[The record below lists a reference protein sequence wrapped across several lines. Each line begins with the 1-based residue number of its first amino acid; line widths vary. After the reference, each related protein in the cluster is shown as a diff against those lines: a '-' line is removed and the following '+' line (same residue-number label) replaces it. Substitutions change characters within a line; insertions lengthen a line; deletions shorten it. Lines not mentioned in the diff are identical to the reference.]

1 MAHPNT
7 GNDTPRTSTARP
19 ASAPE
24 TPPPQGTYPSATFSY
39 ATSRVLAVKL
49 LPEVALCDTSRSKN
63 ATDEAAHVVKKE
75 TVTDK
80 DLYTAILSVL
90 QLHFDSTELS
100 RPVSRPKFNDGGV
113 VQESGNANRAMLAHQ
128 IGQDAVNDW
137 LSAQLTPERL
147 EFVGMMR
154 D

>member
-1 MAHPNT
+1 
-7 GNDTPRTSTARP
+7 
-19 ASAPE
+19 
-24 TPPPQGTYPSATFSY
+24 
-39 ATSRVLAVKL
+39 VLAVKL

-63 ATDEAAHVVKKE
+63 ATDEAPHVVKKE

-113 VQESGNANRAMLAHQ
+113 VKKSGNANRAVLAHQ

-137 LSAQLTPERL
+137 LTAKLTPERL
-147 EFVGMMR
+147 EFFGMMR

>member
-1 MAHPNT
+1 VVWAHVFDHT
-7 GNDTPRTSTARP
+7 RKRSDEIDHSQCGER
-19 ASAPE
+19 
-24 TPPPQGTYPSATFSY
+24 SATFSC

-49 LPEVALCDTSRSKN
+49 LPEVAVCDTPRSKN
-63 ATDEAAHVVKKE
+63 ATDEAAHLVSE
-75 TVTDK
+75 GNTVTDK

-100 RPVSRPKFNDGGV
+100 RPVSRLEFNDGAV
-113 VQESGNANRAMLAHQ
+113 VNNSGNANRAMQAHQ

-137 LSAQLTPERL
+137 LSAKLTPERL

>member
-1 MAHPNT
+1 M
-7 GNDTPRTSTARP
+7 
-19 ASAPE
+19 
-24 TPPPQGTYPSATFSY
+24 
-39 ATSRVLAVKL
+39 
-49 LPEVALCDTSRSKN
+49 CDTSRSKN

>member
-1 MAHPNT
+1 
-7 GNDTPRTSTARP
+7 
-19 ASAPE
+19 
-24 TPPPQGTYPSATFSY
+24 
-39 ATSRVLAVKL
+39 
-49 LPEVALCDTSRSKN
+49 
-63 ATDEAAHVVKKE
+63 
-75 TVTDK
+75 VTDK

-100 RPVSRPKFNDGGV
+100 RPVSRAEFNDCAV
-113 VQESGNANRAMLAHQ
+113 VNNSGNANRAMLAHQ

-137 LSAQLTPERL
+137 LSTKLTPERL